1 MTVRQPRY
9 EEIAGYIRGLISSA
23 QPGDRLPSDTELAE
37 RFGVSRMTARH
48 AVSVVEG
55 EGLLVREQGSGTFVT
70 ARTVPRLLGSPLS
83 FTTIMQSRG
92 LAASSR
98 ILERARQDASA
109 EDIEALGVDSTQQVD
124 VVTRLRLA
132 DGVPMAIERA
142 VLAPD
147 VAGVLDGIEGKSL
160 HQLFEAHGRI
170 PSWARSRVSAR
181 LATAK
186 ERRLLELGSRGVIL
200 NENRI
205 IYDQD
210 DKPLEHTDTWYAA
223 ERYTFNT
230 VMTAEGR
237 S

>member
-23 QPGDRLPSDTELAE
+23 QSGDRLPSDTELAE
-37 RFGVSRMTARH
+37 HFGVSRMTARH
-48 AVSVVEG
+48 AVSVVEA
-55 EGLLVREQGSGTFVT
+55 EGLLVREQGRGTFV
-70 ARTVPRLLGSPLS
+70 APRTVPRLLGSPLS
-83 FTTIMQSRG
+83 FTTSMQSRG
-92 LAASSR
+92 LSASSR
-98 ILERARQDASA
+98 ILERDRQDPSA
-109 EDIEALGVDSTQQVD
+109 EDIEALGLDPNQPVD

-132 DGVPMAIERA
+132 DGIPMAIERA

-147 VAGVLDGIEGKSL
+147 VAEVLDGIEGKSL
-160 HQLFEAHGRI
+160 HQLFEEFGRV

-186 ERRLLELGSRGVIL
+186 ERRLLDLGNRGVIL

-210 DKPLEHTDTWYAA
+210 DRPLEHTDTWYAA